1 LIPAILLAL
10 TCSPIAFADEI
21 VVVDADNVW
30 NLTLDNATDVGR
42 LVGEPG
48 VMVVKYADTFSYKSL
63 ENATEVERLVGEPG
77 VMVVRYADAIAY
89 KTLENA
95 TEVERL
101 VGEPDVIVVKYADVR
116 REMEFVKGIYI
127 LNLTIDSPENG
138 IFIPTP
144 TVVVRG
150 TASSPN
156 GVANVTVN
164 DELATGIEDWII
176 TIPITEGENVIRVKA
191 TDTTGYAIT
200 RTIRVVHYDAGCNY
214 NDTDNDGVIDL
225 LDQEVDTPP
234 DSWVDRFGRAVMRG
248 DVNGDGK
255 LTSADALMIL
265 QAAAS
270 YRLAPLHRPDIRDP
284 AGHYAMITP
293 IPGIGSHRFK
303 HNSQV
308 ILSEVYIRVI

>member
-1 LIPAILLAL
+1 MQTKPLLIPAILLAL
-10 TCSPIAFADEI
+10 VCAPIAFADEI

-30 NLTLDNATDVGR
+30 NLTLDDATDVGR
-42 LVGEPG
+42 LVGEPD
-48 VMVVKYADTFSYKSL
+48 VIVVKYADTFSYRSL

-77 VMVVRYADAIAY
+77 VMVVRYADATAY
-89 KTLENA
+89 KPLENA
-95 TEVERL
+95 TEVGRL

-127 LNLTIDSPENG
+127 LNLTINSPENG
-138 IFIPTP
+138 VFIPTP

-156 GVANVTVN
+156 GVVNVTVN
-164 DELATGIEDWII
+164 GELAAGTDDWSI
-176 TIPITEGENVIRVKA
+176 TIPLTEGENGITAKV
-191 TDTTGYAIT
+191 TDTTGYSIT
-200 RTIRVVHYDAGCNY
+200 RTIRVIHYDAGCNY

-225 LDQEVDTPP
+225 LDQEGDTPP

-265 QAAAS
+265 QAAAG
-270 YRLAPLHRPDIRDP
+270 RIEL
-284 AGHYAMITP
+284 
-293 IPGIGSHRFK
+293 
-303 HNSQV
+303 
-308 ILSEVYIRVI
+308 